1 MNTKEMLD
9 TLAEYQYERDVA
21 AMQKQEL
28 IDNVLTPEIKAKIA
42 DIEAEF
48 RLTTATVD
56 EKIADLTEQVK
67 QAVIAE
73 GQSVK
78 GNYLH
83 AVYNKG
89 RISWD
94 SKTLDGL
101 AMVIPDILKARKEG
115 EPSISIRR
123 I

>member
-1 MNTKEMLD
+1 MNAKEMLD
-9 TLAEYQYERDVA
+9 MLAEYQNERDVA

-28 IDNVLTPEIKAKIA
+28 IDSVLTPEIKAKIA

-48 RLTTATVD
+48 QLTTATVD

-101 AMVIPDILKARKEG
+101 AMVIPDILKARREG
-115 EPSISIRR
+115 DPSISIRR